1 MLHLK
6 IYIGANLSSTTL
18 ILLGAGNSSRFK
30 TTVKKQWIYT
40 DETPLWVYVAEH
52 FEDTATFDEIIIV
65 STSNEIKEMKKFA
78 NYSYVQGGNSR
89 QSSLNNAL
97 KFVTSD
103 YVLVSDIARCC
114 IPSDMILRILAAQDK
129 ASCVVPTLMVIDTLY
144 LDGKPI
150 DREKA
155 KIIQT
160 PQLSRT
166 HLLKKA
172 LQTDILFSDDSSAI
186 ASLGEQIHFVEGST
200 KAHKLTTLE
209 DLEKLTCLKA
219 PSRKTLSG
227 FGIDTHPFET
237 GKKMF
242 LCGTPIDVNYGFKAH
257 SDGDVA
263 IHSLID
269 ALLGAAGMG
278 DIGELYPDTDDTYAG
293 VDSKVLLVDTLKRI
307 NSFGFSIGNIDMTIM
322 AETPKLLLYKENMR
336 ESLSSLLNLR
346 SNFINIKASTSEEL
360 GFIGR
365 KEGVT
370 VHTIANLTY
379 TNWKTL

>member
-1 MLHLK
+1 
-6 IYIGANLSSTTL
+6 
-18 ILLGAGNSSRFK
+18 LGAGSSSRFK

-40 DETPLWVYVAEH
+40 NETPLWLHVAEH
-52 FEDTATFDEIIIV
+52 FEKSAAFYDIIIASTSDEIR
-65 STSNEIKEMKKFA
+65 EMKHFA
-78 NYSYVQGGNSR
+78 NYTYVQGGNSR
-89 QSSLNNAL
+89 QSSLKHAL
-97 KFVTSD
+97 KCVTTD

-114 IPSDMILRILAAQDK
+114 VPSEMIQRILDSQEK
-129 ASCVVPTLMVIDTLY
+129 ASCVVPTLPVIDTLY
-144 LDGKPI
+144 FDDKPI
-150 DREKA
+150 DREKT

-166 HLLKKA
+166 MLLKRA
-172 LQTDILFSDDSSAI
+172 LQTETLFSDDSSAI
-186 ASLGEQIHFVEGST
+186 ASLGEKIHFVEGST

-209 DLEKLTCLKA
+209 DLQKVSCLAA
-219 PSRKTLSG
+219 PSARTLTG

-237 GKKMF
+237 GKQMF
-242 LCGTPIDVNYGFKAH
+242 LCGVPVDVPYGFKAH

-278 DIGELYPDTDDTYAG
+278 DIGELYPDNDDTYAG
-293 VDSKVLLVDTLKRI
+293 VDSKELLSDTVKRI
-307 NSFGFSIGNIDMTIM
+307 NAFGFSIGNIDMTIM
-322 AETPKLLLYKENMR
+322 AETPKLFPYKQKMR
-336 ESLSSLLNLR
+336 ESLSSLLNIR
-346 SNFINIKASTSEEL
+346 GNFINIKASTSEEL